1 MGKGILSPESVFDLI
16 AEVAPSDA
24 VYVDESPS
32 TTEAMWQRLPM
43 ETSSSYFFP
52 GAGGLGFGL
61 PAALGVQLALPQRR
75 VIAFIGDG
83 SANYSITGL
92 WTAAQHRIPV
102 IFIILKNG
110 VYGALEWF
118 AKVLHAENVPG
129 LRVPAIDFCSLAKA
143 YGVDAHRANTIE
155 ELRSAL
161 QMALTQTCPALIEV
175 ETLFRI

>member
-1 MGKGILSPESVFDLI
+1 MFKRNWEKIL
-16 AEVAPSDA
+16 
-24 VYVDESPS
+24 
-32 TTEAMWQRLPM
+32 
-43 ETSSSYFFP
+43 
-52 GAGGLGFGL
+52 FG
-61 PAALGVQLALPQRR
+61 

-83 SANYSITGL
+83 SANYAITGL
-92 WTAAQHRIPV
+92 WTAAQLRIPV

-118 AKVLHAENVPG
+118 AKVLYAENVPG

-155 ELRSAL
+155 EIRSAL
-161 QMALTQTCPALIEV
+161 QNALTQTRPVLIEV

>member
-1 MGKGILSPESVFDLI
+1 
-16 AEVAPSDA
+16 
-24 VYVDESPS
+24 
-32 TTEAMWQRLPM
+32 
-43 ETSSSYFFP
+43 
-52 GAGGLGFGL
+52 
-61 PAALGVQLALPQRR
+61 VQLALPQRR
-75 VIAFIGDG
+75 VIAVIGDG

-155 ELRSAL
+155 ELHSTL
-161 QMALTQTCPALIEV
+161 QMALKQTSPILIEV